1 MNVGS
6 IILVVLVLAAIGYVL
21 GRRRALATSTASG
34 VRLHSLP
41 GYYGQTVALF
51 VAVPALVVLAAWL
64 FVQPIVIESR
74 VDGMIPDSVIPQGGA
89 RSLVMADVRQIAGGL
104 DAVLERNALNE
115 EALVNGEVDFSNIR
129 ARLAEVGVAIGS
141 DAPREVF
148 EAAVSYRQS
157 AGYGSIAMAL
167 VVLGLALGL
176 GAWSMLRIRPKM
188 RARNVSENFVLT
200 LLIGSSMIAILTTAG
215 IVFSLVF
222 ETINFFKMY
231 PASEF
236 FFSTVW
242 NPQFRGG
249 SELGILPLLW
259 GTLYISLVALLVA
272 VPIGLMIAIY
282 LADYAGSRLRSFA
295 KPAIEI
301 LAGIP
306 TIVYGLFALITVGPF
321 LRDWIAQPLGLGN
334 SSSSVLTAGLVM
346 GVMIIPFVSSLSDDI
361 INAVPQ
367 AMRDGSYALGAT
379 QSETIKQVILPAAL
393 PGIVGA
399 ILLAASRAIGE
410 TMIVVLGAGAAA
422 RLDLNPFE
430 AMTTVTVKI
439 VSQLT
444 GDTEFASPETL
455 VAFALGLTLFVI
467 TLGLNVLALY
477 VVRKYREQYE

>member
-1 MNVGS
+1 
-6 IILVVLVLAAIGYVL
+6 
-21 GRRRALATSTASG
+21 
-34 VRLHSLP
+34 
-41 GYYGQTVALF
+41 
-51 VAVPALVVLAAWL
+51 
-64 FVQPIVIESR
+64 
-74 VDGMIPDSVIPQGGA
+74 
-89 RSLVMADVRQIAGGL
+89 MADVRQIAGGL
-104 DAVLERNALNE
+104 DAVLTRTELTE
-115 EALVNGEVDFSNIR
+115 EALDDGRVDVSNVR
-129 ARLAEVGVAIGS
+129 ARLAEVGVALGS
-141 DAPREVF
+141 DVPAEVY
-148 EAAVSYRQS
+148 EAAKTYRRS
-157 AGYGSIAMAL
+157 ADTGNLLMAIA
-167 VVLGLALGL
+167 VIGTALGL
-176 GAWSMLRIRPKM
+176 GVWALMRISPKM
-188 RARNVSENFVLT
+188 RARNVSENFVLA
-200 LLIGSSMIAILTTAG
+200 LLIGSSTIAILTTAG
-215 IVFSLVF
+215 IVASLVF

-249 SELGILPLLW
+249 SELGIWPLLW
-259 GTLYISLVALLVA
+259 GTLYISFVALLVA

-282 LADYAGSRLRSFA
+282 LADYASQSLRSLA

-367 AMRDGSYALGAT
+367 AMRDGSYAMGAT
-379 QSETIKQVILPAAL
+379 QSETIKRVILPAAL

-477 VVRKYREQYE
+477 VVRRYREQYE

>member
-1 MNVGS
+1 MMMT
-6 IILVVLVLAAIGYVL
+6 I
-21 GRRRALATSTASG
+21 
-34 VRLHSLP
+34 
-41 GYYGQTVALF
+41 
-51 VAVPALVVLAAWL
+51 
-64 FVQPIVIESR
+64 
-74 VDGMIPDSVIPQGGA
+74 
-89 RSLVMADVRQIAGGL
+89 
-104 DAVLERNALNE
+104 AVLL
-115 EALVNGEVDFSNIR
+115 
-129 ARLAEVGVAIGS
+129 VAI
-141 DAPREVF
+141 
-148 EAAVSYRQS
+148 
-157 AGYGSIAMAL
+157 
-167 VVLGLALGL
+167 GL
-176 GAWSMLRIRPKM
+176 GAWSYTWIRPLM
-188 RARNVSENFVLT
+188 RARNISETFVKA
-200 LLIGSSMIAILTTAG
+200 LLIASSTVAILTTAG
-215 IVFSLVF
+215 IVGSLVF

-249 SELGILPLLW
+249 SDLGIWPLLW
-259 GTLYISLVALLVA
+259 GTLYVSFIALLVA

-282 LADYAGSRLRSFA
+282 LAEYASKTVRSFA
-295 KPAIEI
+295 KPAIEV

-321 LRDWIAQPLGLGN
+321 LRDYFAQPMGLGS

-346 GVMIIPFVSSLSDDI
+346 GIMIIPFVSSLSDDI

-367 AMRDGSYALGAT
+367 SLRDGSYGLGAT
-379 QSETIKQVILPAAL
+379 QSETIKKVILPAAL
-393 PGIVGA
+393 PGVVGA

-422 RLDLNPFE
+422 KLDLNPFE

-467 TLGLNVLALY
+467 TLGLNVVALY
-477 VVRKYREQYE
+477 IVRKYREQYE